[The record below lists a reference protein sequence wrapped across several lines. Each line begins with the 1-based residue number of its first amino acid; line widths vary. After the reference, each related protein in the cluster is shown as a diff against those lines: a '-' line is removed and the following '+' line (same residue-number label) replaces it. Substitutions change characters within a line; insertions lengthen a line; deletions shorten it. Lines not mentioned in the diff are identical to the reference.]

1 MCQWVCLTSWNIME
15 YPWTWQYTCTVLCCT
30 VTDGREKREGKKEN
44 KTTVVLHCNWG
55 KIKREEKKKITVV
68 LHCNRGKR
76 KRKPQSVR
84 CLEKTVAFFFLSLS
98 EALTLFPTCR
108 QSARPPNWL
117 WRRSPRQ
124 RRRTSQQPRAFCGL
138 VNSSSNPGPVTTS
151 SPLREV
157 DTERSS
163 PSDKTKSPFAWY
175 VNRTRVG
182 EKQMEKKEKFYKETK
197 NYGPGIPGLVAR
209 VCRCGLCSPTLEKR
223 PFKTMTRSRSTE
235 NTTDRASV
243 CKTFS
248 FQNLQ
253 LLSRTYYALA
263 KSVLSV
269 SHVLGV
275 GFNLLN
281 PKTD

>member
-1 MCQWVCLTSWNIME
+1 M
-15 YPWTWQYTCTVLCCT
+15 P
-30 VTDGREKREGKKEN
+30 
-44 KTTVVLHCNWG
+44 
-55 KIKREEKKKITVV
+55 
-68 LHCNRGKR
+68 
-76 KRKPQSVR
+76 PVR
-84 CLEKTVAFFFLSLS
+84 SPSK
-98 EALTLFPTCR
+98 LTLTQIAMTTEADISTAESFLWPSELEFESRTGQSQPPPPPTT
-108 QSARPPNWL
+108 AATNPV
-117 WRRSPRQ
+117 SPL
-124 RRRTSQQPRAFCGL
+124 S
-138 VNSSSNPGPVTTS
+138 
-151 SPLREV
+151 LREV